1 MALRGSRSGDTST
14 VSHRRMRT
22 KMLNDSPGNRHW
34 ARKSS
39 SYGARVDHPNGVVA
53 SGDSLRL
60 RFRFR
65 ANVSV
70 PRFRL
75 GGTVFRVDGLP
86 VGSWFTEHTAGLS
99 KGEEADYTVHASG
112 LSLAPGKYYLG
123 ASTGRGD
130 HLTGH
135 VDFDVILNFL
145 NFEVR
150 PPEGDGGTV
159 AYWPPGWGSVVFQP
173 PTIKR
178 AD

>member
-1 MALRGSRSGDTST
+1 
-14 VSHRRMRT
+14 
-22 KMLNDSPGNRHW
+22 MLSDSPGNRHW

-39 SYGARVDHPNGVVA
+39 SYGRGSTTRTALFRVGIL
-53 SGDSLRL
+53 LRL
-60 RFRFR
+60 RFRLR

-112 LSLAPGKYYLG
+112 LSFAPGKYYLG

-135 VDFDVILNFL
+135 VDFDVILNIL
-145 NFEVR
+145 NFEVW

-159 AYWPPGWGSVVFQP
+159 AHWPPGWGSVVFQP
-173 PTIKR
+173 PAIKR